1 MTKYRAARRG
11 PPVRLNYVSFLSL
24 EECAQRLTRLHRPR
38 MLLFLPQTRV
48 EVEALNANVYRFV
61 LREGRPV
68 NLVARGYVERIDAF
82 STHISGE
89 IQVRWLPWAQ
99 IALMTV
105 GVFGLLVARLPCI
118 VLFALP
124 GFFWFMRAFIT
135 GLRDEQERLLY
146 ILRDAVS
153 Y

>member
-1 MTKYRAARRG
+1 M
-11 PPVRLNYVSFLSL
+11 RLNYVSFLSL
-24 EECAQRLTRLHRPR
+24 EECAQRLKCLHRPR
-38 MLLFLPQTRV
+38 MLPFLPQTRV
-48 EVEALNANVYRFV
+48 ELQALDANVCRFV
-61 LREGRPV
+61 LREGHPV

-82 STHISGE
+82 STHISAE
-89 IQVRWLPWAQ
+89 VQVRWLPWAQ

-146 ILRDAVS
+146 ILRHAVS